1 MQARRHS
8 VKWWG
13 LVVLHNCVIHPWLP
27 LADLL
32 DTFPSRRAK
41 KVAAVLFAAHDNT
54 YPEGAG

>member
-13 LVVLHNCVIHPWLP
+13 LVVHPWLP

-54 YPEGAG
+54 FPEGAG